1 MLYVR
6 DADLKTVQ
14 FVIRELL
21 LSSGAQTNTS
31 GVGNDI
37 IITDKVTSEGVKMA
51 SVVVALIPIL
61 CVYPFLQKY
70 FIYGMYTGSVKG

>member
-1 MLYVR
+1 MGSEMCIR
-6 DADLKTVQ
+6 D
-14 FVIRELL
+14 RL
-21 LSSGAQTNTS
+21 LSSGSAESLDSLGNTTL
-31 GVGNDI
+31 V
-37 IITDKVTSEGVKMA
+37 ITGKVTSEALKMA